1 MTCDDAFDLL
11 TGPERVETPPL
22 ADHLARCPRC
32 RAMAETLAPAIEL
45 FRDSPS
51 ATIDPVASSVIAAR
65 AAARLSRRAA
75 VAHAPRVERM
85 KRVLGIALA
94 ALGGAACCL
103 AIAQVGGLS
112 NPDHSI
118 AICPRRSTE
127 ASEWLNK
134 NAVPLAVACVACHP
148 PGGGIPGLKPA
159 ATLSGRT
166 L

>member
-22 ADHLARCPRC
+22 ADHLACCPRC

-51 ATIDPVASSVIAAR
+51 SMVDPVASSVIAER
-65 AAARLSRRAA
+65 AAARLARRAA
-75 VAHAPRVERM
+75 VARAPRRERV
-85 KRVLGIALA
+85 KRVLGVALA
-94 ALGGAACCL
+94 ALGGAACCFAVL
-103 AIAQVGGLS
+103 QLGAGADSGS
-112 NPDHSI
+112 SM

>member
-11 TGPERVETPPL
+11 TGPERVENPPL

-51 ATIDPVASSVIAAR
+51 STVDPVASSVIAAR
-65 AAARLSRRAA
+65 AAARLASRAA
-75 VAHAPRVERM
+75 VASAPRRERI
-85 KRVLGIALA
+85 KRALGVALA
-94 ALGGAACCL
+94 ALGGAACCF

-112 NPDHSI
+112 KSEHSV

-148 PGGGIPGLKPA
+148 PGAGIPGLKPA
-159 ATLSGRT
+159 AALSGRT